1 VGGNSREA
9 IAMTEYGGSVVAMV
23 ASGNLAG
30 TQFHVEKS
38 QDVGTRILR
47 NFLRWSP

>member
-1 VGGNSREA
+1 
-9 IAMTEYGGSVVAMV
+9 MV

-38 QDVGTRILR
+38 QDVGIRILR

>member
-1 VGGNSREA
+1 
-9 IAMTEYGGSVVAMV
+9 MTEYGGPVVAMV

-38 QDVGTRILR
+38 QEVGIRILG
-47 NFLRWSP
+47 NFLRWVP